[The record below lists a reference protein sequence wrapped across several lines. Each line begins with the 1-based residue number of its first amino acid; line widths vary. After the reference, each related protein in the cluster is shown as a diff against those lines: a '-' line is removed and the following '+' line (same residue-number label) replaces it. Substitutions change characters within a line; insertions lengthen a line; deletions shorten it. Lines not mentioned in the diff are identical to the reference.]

1 MHEHPVDVYL
11 GGQDRIEKVDPNVGT
26 RSVFRHL
33 EKLHAYD
40 QSPDWEAWF
49 EQKPD
54 ELHRVIGILQN
65 DPAYNTYSEH
75 VLNGMGHWTKENLIS
90 GANLSNVDVFGHMVL
105 PATWHAL
112 GNRDDGSILNTMVQ
126 TSASMGLAW
135 GRTLAFKTPH
145 STALAFY
152 QGSLQAAVESYR
164 SGQSHEQLERWCKQ
178 ASKMTML
185 DTWELFVK
193 RYPDC
198 SALLVCY
205 CLQAQLNPAM
215 GNFLSKWAV
224 EHPTQHALM
233 YAFVQQ
239 SPIPWSLYEEVTFG
253 TDVHERTRDVR
264 LLLSSLLDPTH
275 EPVQFLR
282 VCMQMHLGAP
292 EASTQ
297 ALPLPQE
304 MEA

>member
-1 MHEHPVDVYL
+1 MHAHPVDVYL
-11 GGQDRIEKVDPNVGT
+11 GGQDRIEKVDPGVGT
-26 RSVFRHL
+26 RAVFRHL

-40 QSPDWEAWF
+40 QKADWEAWF

-90 GANLSNVDVFGHMVL
+90 GANLSNVDVFGHMVA

-112 GNRDDGSILNTMVQ
+112 GKRDDGGILNTMVK
-126 TSASMGLAW
+126 TSASMGLSW

-152 QGSLQAAVESYR
+152 QGSLQDAVESYR
-164 SGQSHEQLERWCKQ
+164 SGHGHEQLERWCKQ

-185 DTWELFVK
+185 DTWELFVE

-205 CLQAQLNPAM
+205 CLETQLNPAM
-215 GNFLSKWAV
+215 CDFLSQWAV
-224 EHPTQHALM
+224 EHPAQHALM

-239 SPIPWSLYEEVTFG
+239 SPIAWSLHEDVTFG

-275 EPVQFLR
+275 EPVPFLR
-282 VCMQMHLGAP
+282 ACMQMHLDAP
-292 EASTQ
+292 QASMQ